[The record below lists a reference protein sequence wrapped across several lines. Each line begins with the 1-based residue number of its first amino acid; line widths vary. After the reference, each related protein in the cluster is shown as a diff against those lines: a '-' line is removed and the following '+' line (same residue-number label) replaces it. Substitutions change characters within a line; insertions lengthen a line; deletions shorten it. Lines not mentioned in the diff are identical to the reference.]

1 MKRKK
6 PLVGVESHDEKTI
19 EMIRKDPEFGVL
31 YLRMAL
37 AEIDEPAGEAI
48 FLRALRRV
56 IEARGGMTEVARKA
70 GLSRESLYRALS
82 SRGNPTLRTLHKVI
96 NAVGL
101 RFADLTRVA

>member
-1 MKRKK
+1 MKRKA
-6 PLVGVESHDEKTI
+6 LVGVVSDDEETI
-19 EMIRKDPEFGVL
+19 DMIRRDPEFGML
-31 YLRMAL
+31 YLRTAL

-48 FLRALRRV
+48 FLTALRQV

-82 SRGNPTLRTLHKVI
+82 PKGNPTLRTLHKVI
-96 NAVGL
+96 NAAGL